1 MASDQSWMHHRFDAR
16 NNITEEYKLG
26 VQNFISVALRGE
38 VDSKG
43 RIRCP
48 CKECGN
54 SWSKLPDNV
63 TYDLY
68 RYGIMES
75 YTTWIFH
82 GEKHRSRVEAETS
95 SVGASG
101 SGSAGSRVTGNR
113 GGDGRDGNRAR
124 SRGRGRGRGQGGRRE
139 EMGRGNARDHEENE
153 DEEDCEQ
160 EGDSEG
166 EEEGNDEEQID
177 TTIFGRAP
185 CSICDGDYKKK
196 PMLGQPKLGVVTFI
210 NKKNIKEAH
219 YKKTLKAIVRTRWDF
234 DTAKQK
240 GRARETFLN
249 ECIEEFKD
257 FYEYPP
263 KFSGDKIKE
272 LEGDSVVK
280 KHLKTNLRCYM
291 NGWKTD
297 GLTRVE
303 EARKKG
309 DTRASLL
316 NCPPYYLSEPAW
328 NGLVEYWEI
337 EGFSKMSENGKAN
350 VKKAEIKHCSGAKP
364 FDHRYEELEEKSK
377 KPLTVLEKFDVSYK
391 KKGQVEEIARKLK
404 EVVERNAQEGTSQD
418 DTSENAALSPG
429 SQRKREVELLLEVCP
444 PKKGRVIMFP
454 RHTLPELLGID
465 GASKY
470 TTSKSSSAC
479 IPQRIPERAY
489 SIIGKVMTEVTNM
502 VEAIEEIEV
511 THNRLDQEVQKLATL
526 AYPNRDDP
534 ASKILW
540 EEYIRIAAHMT
551 PPLCQRYKKV
561 ILEGCV
567 VGVSVESLVDFTMM
581 LVRLQD
587 SRFRWKC
594 TKVHEDEA
602 QMEVHEDDTNAHL
615 HYLEERYPL

>member
-1 MASDQSWMHHRFDAR
+1 
-16 NNITEEYKLG
+16 
-26 VQNFISVALRGE
+26 
-38 VDSKG
+38 
-43 RIRCP
+43 
-48 CKECGN
+48 
-54 SWSKLPDNV
+54 
-63 TYDLY
+63 
-68 RYGIMES
+68 
-75 YTTWIFH
+75 
-82 GEKHRSRVEAETS
+82 
-95 SVGASG
+95 
-101 SGSAGSRVTGNR
+101 
-113 GGDGRDGNRAR
+113 
-124 SRGRGRGRGQGGRRE
+124 
-139 EMGRGNARDHEENE
+139 
-153 DEEDCEQ
+153 
-160 EGDSEG
+160 
-166 EEEGNDEEQID
+166 
-177 TTIFGRAP
+177 
-185 CSICDGDYKKK
+185 
-196 PMLGQPKLGVVTFI
+196 
-210 NKKNIKEAH
+210 
-219 YKKTLKAIVRTRWDF
+219 
-234 DTAKQK
+234 
-240 GRARETFLN
+240 
-249 ECIEEFKD
+249 
-257 FYEYPP
+257 
-263 KFSGDKIKE
+263 
-272 LEGDSVVK
+272 
-280 KHLKTNLRCYM
+280 M

-309 DTRASLL
+309 HTRASLL

-328 NGLVEYWEI
+328 NGLVEYWET

-350 VKKAEIKHCSGAKP
+350 VKKAEIKHYSGAKP

-377 KPLTVLEKFDVSYK
+377 KPLTVLETFDASYK
-391 KKGQVEEIARKLK
+391 KKGQVEEIGRKLK

-489 SIIGKVMTEVTNM
+489 SIIGKVMTKVTNM

-551 PPLCQRYKKV
+551 PPLYQRYKKV
-561 ILEGCV
+561 ILE
-567 VGVSVESLVDFTMM
+567 TT
-581 LVRLQD
+581 
-587 SRFRWKC
+587 RFEAQME
-594 TKVHEDEA
+594 VHEDEA

>member
-1 MASDQSWMHHRFDAR
+1 MVLQSHTGIF
-16 NNITEEYKLG
+16 NLCIVVL
-26 VQNFISVALRGE
+26 VA
-38 VDSKG
+38 V
-43 RIRCP
+43 
-48 CKECGN
+48 N
-54 SWSKLPDNV
+54 SRLIIENLMK
-63 TYDLY
+63 
-68 RYGIMES
+68 YGLL
-75 YTTWIFH
+75 
-82 GEKHRSRVEAETS
+82 A
-95 SVGASG
+95 VGASG

-153 DEEDCEQ
+153 DEEDCEM
-160 EGDSEG
+160 EGGSEG

-185 CSICDGDYKKK
+185 RSICDGDYKKK

-249 ECIEEFKD
+249 ECIEEFKNLYFKSFNTSVCKD

-263 KFSGDKIKE
+263 EFSGDKIKE

-328 NGLVEYWEI
+328 NGLVEYWET

-377 KPLTVLEKFDVSYK
+377 KPLTVLEKFDASYK

-561 ILEGCV
+561 ILEA
-567 VGVSVESLVDFTMM
+567 T
-581 LVRLQD
+581 
-587 SRFRWKC
+587 RFEAQME
-594 TKVHEDEA
+594 VHEDEA